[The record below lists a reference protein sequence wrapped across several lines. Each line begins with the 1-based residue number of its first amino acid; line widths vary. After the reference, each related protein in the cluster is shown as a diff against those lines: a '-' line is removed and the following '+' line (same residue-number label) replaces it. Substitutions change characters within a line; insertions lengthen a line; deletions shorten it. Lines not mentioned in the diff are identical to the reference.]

1 MWILDVAEA
10 CVTMSERAPD
20 GAIRARRDRAEIAT
34 VPMSSGI
41 RVELMRTSYHAQT
54 FPRHTHDF
62 FTIGVVLRGAGTLWY
77 GGVEHLAR
85 CGEVVVIPPGEVHT
99 GSVAPGAGVLEY
111 VAAHVPPEVVANCL
125 DDAYGRD
132 VDLEAP
138 VIGDEAV
145 ASQLRRLEHAASG
158 DLPARH
164 AAEEALTSAV
174 GMLVHRHRRRGAAS
188 DSDGT
193 AEPRVVHL
201 ARELLDD
208 SYRDNTQTS
217 LQALSLRTGV
227 SPFHLVRVFTRA
239 VGLSPHQYLV
249 QTRIRHATRLL
260 AQGLPCS
267 FVAAMTGFADQ
278 SHLTTQ
284 FKRYLGITPASYQR
298 CLRAD

>member
-1 MWILDVAEA
+1 LWILDVPEA
-10 CVTMSERAPD
+10 RGAMSASAPG
-20 GAIRARRDRAEIAT
+20 GALHAPRDRAEIAA
-34 VPMSSGI
+34 VPMSGGSS
-41 RVELMRTSYHAQT
+41 VELMRTSYHAQS
-54 FPRHTHDF
+54 FPKHTHDF
-62 FTIGVVLRGAGTLWY
+62 FTIGLVLRGAGTLWY
-77 GGVEHLAR
+77 RGAEHLAR
-85 CGEVVVIPPGEVHT
+85 GGEVVVIPPGEVHT

-111 VAAHVPPEVVANCL
+111 VAAHVPAEVVTDLL
-125 DDAYGRD
+125 DDIGGGEA
-132 VDLEAP
+132 DLEAP
-138 VIGDEAV
+138 VILDDEV
-145 ASQLRRLEHAASG
+145 GLQLRRLEHAVSG
-158 DLPARH
+158 DQAARH
-164 AAEEALTSAV
+164 AAEEAFTNAV
-174 GMLVHRHRRRGAAS
+174 GLLVHRHRRRGSMSSS
-188 DSDGT
+188 DRT
-193 AEPRVVHL
+193 VEPRVVHI

-208 SYRDNTQTS
+208 CYGDNAQTS
-217 LQALSLRTGV
+217 LRALALRAGV